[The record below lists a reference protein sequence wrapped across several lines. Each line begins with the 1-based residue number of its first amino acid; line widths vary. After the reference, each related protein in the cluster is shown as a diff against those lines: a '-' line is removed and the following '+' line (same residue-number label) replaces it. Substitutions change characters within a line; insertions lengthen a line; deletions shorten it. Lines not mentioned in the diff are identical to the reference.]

1 MPTQQ
6 GVAGQSGDSLPRT
19 AWMEFFADAIE
30 SGGELNSTLGEP
42 GLPGLIDMS
51 NAGFDEDILHPHTGY
66 DSYESRILFLKGEAE
81 HDGYTLNHESET
93 DFRQFIS
100 SAPDKRKANLV
111 LMDNGNLRA
120 IWKDKQGS
128 QLGLQF
134 LGGGMIQYVIFKQ
147 REQGQ
152 PSRGTG
158 RDSLEGMERQI
169 GAFEL
174 SSLLYE

>member
-6 GVAGQSGDSLPRT
+6 GVAGQSGHSLPET
-19 AWMEFFADAIE
+19 AWMAHFDDAIA
-30 SGGELNSTLGEP
+30 SGGEHNSTLGEP
-42 GLPGLIDMS
+42 GLPGF
-51 NAGFDEDILHPHTGY
+51 GEDILHPYTGY
-66 DSYESRILFLKGEAE
+66 NSYESRILFLKNEAE

-93 DFRQFIS
+93 DFRQFIC
-100 SAPDKRKANLV
+100 SAPEKRKGNLV

-120 IWKDKQGS
+120 IWKDKQGT

-134 LGGGMIQYVIFKQ
+134 LGDGMVQYVIFKQ

-152 PSRGTG
+152 PARATG